1 MSLIVTR
8 RLSHDAGAQP
18 LDENGNPLLQKTFVM
33 VLDGKE
39 VKTAAVWRGP
49 LCSCCMPA
57 RAAAAA
63 HCRHVL
69 SWIVVFCPAFILLW
83 REVVGGLS
91 F

>member
-49 LCSCCMPA
+49 LCS
-57 RAAAAA
+57 AAAAA
-63 HCRHVL
+63 HCRNVL
-69 SWIVVFCPAFILLW
+69 SWIVAFCPVFIFLW
-83 REVVGGLS
+83 REAVGGLS

>member
-49 LCSCCMPA
+49 LCS
-57 RAAAAA
+57 AA
-63 HCRHVL
+63 CQRVQQ
-69 SWIVVFCPAFILLW
+69 LL
-83 REVVGGLS
+83 RIAGM